1 MGGGVLCLSAQRK
14 KRSTGPSYHSQ
25 YRMRTCLASL
35 AQAPCPDV
43 RARALLGLAA
53 EHCLYTAGLA
63 VALADR
69 PGPTGRLPVWQGRCC
84 KAHCMQHQCPGCRV
98 LACSRAR
105 VRVRVRVLNSS
116 HAPPKTDAR

>member
-1 MGGGVLCLSAQRK
+1 MSAQRK

-53 EHCLYTAGLA
+53 AVYIQQGWPSRWLIGLGQQAGCLCGKAAAARRTACSTSAL
-63 VALADR
+63 VA
-69 PGPTGRLPVWQGRCC
+69 G
-84 KAHCMQHQCPGCRV
+84 
-98 LACSRAR
+98 CSRAR
-105 VRVRVRVLNSS
+105 VRVRVRVLSTG